1 MTFSGFRKQLK
12 EEGGLV
18 GTFIKTPNY
27 QIVEIISS
35 CDLSFIVLD
44 AEHAPFG
51 KIELD
56 TSILA
61 AKSSDTPVIVRIPSL
76 SEENILSV
84 LDMGA
89 NGVLIPHV
97 NTGKDAEYAT
107 KASRYLSSECQQG
120 HRGFSNSS
128 RSGGYGSLSMQEM
141 IEQSNNSTA
150 VICQIEE
157 KEAVENINEIV
168 KTEGIDCLFI
178 GRADLALSL
187 GCNDIEDEKV
197 NQAIDLVTAA
207 AKKANIR
214 LGIYLSDKNDI
225 EGWQK
230 KGFSLFVIGS
240 DQSHLKASIS
250 QIRNN
255 I

>member
-107 KASRYLSSECQQG
+107 KASRYL
-120 HRGFSNSS
+120 
-128 RSGGYGSLSMQEM
+128 
-141 IEQSNNSTA
+141 
-150 VICQIEE
+150 
-157 KEAVENINEIV
+157 
-168 KTEGIDCLFI
+168 
-178 GRADLALSL
+178 LSL
-187 GCNDIEDEKV
+187 IH
-197 NQAIDLVTAA
+197 I
-207 AKKANIR
+207 
-214 LGIYLSDKNDI
+214 
-225 EGWQK
+225 
-230 KGFSLFVIGS
+230 
-240 DQSHLKASIS
+240 
-250 QIRNN
+250 
-255 I
+255 